1 MLAMGKEMPHLI
13 ENWDKAFN
21 KYSNGNE
28 FIDKEETAQMIKD
41 IHAGYLQNIDRNNE
55 EMQKQDVARKMAES
69 AKMKDADE

>member
-1 MLAMGKEMPHLI
+1 MEQVLLAMGKEMPHLI

-41 IHAGYLQNIDRNNE
+41 IHAGY
-55 EMQKQDVARKMAES
+55 VPY
-69 AKMKDADE
+69 